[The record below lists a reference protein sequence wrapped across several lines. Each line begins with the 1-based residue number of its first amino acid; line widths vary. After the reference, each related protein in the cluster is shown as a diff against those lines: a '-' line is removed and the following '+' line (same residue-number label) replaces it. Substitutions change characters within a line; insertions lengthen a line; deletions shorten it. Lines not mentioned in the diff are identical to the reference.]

1 MLTLVGVVVFVL
13 AILAS
18 IALHELGHLV
28 PAKKFGVKVTQY
40 FVGFGSTLWST
51 KRGETEYGIKAIPFG
66 GYVRMI
72 GMFPPAPDGTVR
84 ASSTGRIGMLVEQA
98 RAESQAEVLT
108 EDDHRRAFYNLTVPK
123 KLTVMFGGPFM
134 NLVIAF
140 ILFTIMFVGF
150 GMPQPSTTIASVSTC
165 NPGAAGAT
173 VADPCPVGSAPS
185 AAAEAGLQPQDQIVA
200 VGGQSVTDW
209 DGFTDALLAEGGG
222 ATTVTVARD
231 GQEITYPVDLPLI
244 ERPVVVDGQVTED
257 TELRPFLG
265 VGPQIELVG
274 LPVTAVPGEMWNLTT
289 RSVAAL
295 LAFPTKLVGVADAAF
310 SDGERD
316 PEGPI
321 GIVGAG
327 RISGEVAGADLPGTW
342 KIAQLIGIIASVNLF
357 LFLFNLIPLLPL
369 DGGHIAGAL
378 YEGGRRQLAR
388 FRGRPDPG
396 PVDVAKALPIAY
408 GVVAVLLVVSALL
421 FYADIVA
428 PVRLT

>member
-1 MLTLVGVVVFVL
+1 MLTLVGVVVFVV

-51 KRGETEYGIKAIPFG
+51 RRGETEYGIKAIPFG

-72 GMFPPAPDGTVR
+72 GMFPPAPDGTTR
-84 ASSTGRIGMLVEQA
+84 PSSTGRIGMLVEQA
-98 RAESQAEVLT
+98 RAEAQAEVLT
-108 EDDHRRAFYNLTVPK
+108 EEDHRRSFYNLSVPK

-140 ILFTIMFVGF
+140 ALFTLMFVGF
-150 GMPQPSTTIASVSTC
+150 GMPQPSTTIAAVSEC
-165 NPGAAGAT
+165 NPGAVGAT
-173 VADPCPVGSAPS
+173 ATESCPVGAEPS
-185 AAAEAGLQPQDQIVA
+185 AAAAAGLQPQDTLLA
-200 VGGQSVTDW
+200 VGGQQVDDW
-209 DGFTDALLAEGGG
+209 DGFTAALLNVGGG
-222 ATTVTVARD
+222 LTTITVDRE
-231 GQEITYPVDLPLI
+231 GQQITYPVDLPLV
-244 ERPVVVDGQVTED
+244 ERPVVVDGQVTSD

-265 VGPQIELVG
+265 VGPQFDLVG
-274 LPVTAVPGEMWNLTT
+274 VPVTAVPGEMWDLTT

-295 LAFPTKLVGVADAAF
+295 LSFLSKLVGVADAAF

-327 RISGEVAGADLPGTW
+327 RISGEVAGADLPGSW

-378 YEGGRRQLAR
+378 YEGGRRQVAR
-388 FRGRPDPG
+388 LRGRPDPG

-408 GVVAVLLVVSALL
+408 GVVAVLLVVSVLL